1 MVTRTV
7 SVVGAL
13 LLALTMLTACRS
25 GVPQEEYDDLASK
38 LATTESQLANA
49 RAELAEA
56 GAEIDALKG
65 RVEDSQER
73 IGTLETEAGESQDSP
88 YDARSLAG
96 RRGSRLMHGI
106 AYMDVAM
113 ATLTMGSVEPGAEL
127 EKVTEL
133 SKPLV
138 KLGQENPAYEDLTL
152 RLLRATDPNQA
163 QRIFW
168 TWLFYTLEQTR
179 MALDESG
186 PEDETEEE

>member
-1 MVTRTV
+1 MGTRTV
-7 SVVGAL
+7 AAVGAL
-13 LLALTMLTACRS
+13 LLTLTLLTACSS
-25 GVPQEEYDDLASK
+25 GVPQEEYDDLATR
-38 LATTESQLANA
+38 LEAAESQLADA
-49 RAELAEA
+49 RS
-56 GAEIDALKG
+56 EIDALKT
-65 RVEDSQER
+65 RVEDAQGR
-73 IGTLETEAGESQDSP
+73 IDTLEMEASESQDSL

-113 ATLTMGSVEPGAEL
+113 TTLTMGSVPSGTEL
-127 EKVTEL
+127 EKVAEL

-152 RLLRATDPNQA
+152 RLLRATDPDQA

-179 MALDESG
+179 AALDESE
-186 PEDETEEE
+186 PEDEAEDE

>member
-1 MVTRTV
+1 
-7 SVVGAL
+7 
-13 LLALTMLTACRS
+13 MLMACRS
-25 GVPQEEYDDLASK
+25 GVPQEEYDDLASR
-38 LATTESQLANA
+38 LATTESQLADA
-49 RAELAEA
+49 RAELADA
-56 GAEIDALKG
+56 GAEIDALKS
-65 RVEDSQER
+65 RAEDAQER
-73 IGTLETEAGESQDSP
+73 IGTLETEAGESQDSL

-113 ATLTMGSVEPGAEL
+113 STLTIGSVEPGAEL

-152 RLLRATDPNQA
+152 RLLRATDPDQA

-179 MALDESG
+179 MALDESD